1 MGAILKQA
9 GHDGSYYG
17 LVPGVCQPGKGPPG
31 GWGRPPPS
39 IVPAEGLMD
48 GMDESR
54 KKLLD
59 ECEVTTFRASGPGG
73 QHRNRRESAVRL
85 RHIPTGI
92 VVVATER
99 RSQHQNR
106 AVALERLARRLA
118 ERRRKRR
125 PRIPTRKPAAAA
137 ARRLDAKK
145 REGEIKKLRRAPSDD

>member
-1 MGAILKQA
+1 
-9 GHDGSYYG
+9 
-17 LVPGVCQPGKGPPG
+17 
-31 GWGRPPPS
+31 
-39 IVPAEGLMD
+39 MD